1 MLKPRGLFSQGA
13 FIKTAIAIKSAQ
25 KFNDRR
31 ESQRATW
38 LKSVDTD
45 YFFVVGDYNLTT
57 PRINETDLLFVCGA
71 KDDFANIAPKV
82 LGAVEYAL
90 EEHVTNLLVCDDDT
104 YIHWPRMKASG
115 FEKFDYLGFVR
126 NHSETPYMQGSCY
139 WLNQRAMEMV
149 VNHKKYMVNGVPDD
163 GAVGR
168 CLYGEVPFTHE
179 HRFSIGVPYPERVWW
194 PQKGNN
200 AIAAHKMNPQ
210 AMRECHTFWEK

>member
-1 MLKPRGLFSQGA
+1 MLFRS
-13 FIKTAIAIKSAQ
+13 
-25 KFNDRR
+25 
-31 ESQRATW
+31 
-38 LKSVDTD
+38 
-45 YFFVVGDYNLTT
+45 
-57 PRINETDLLFVCGA
+57 
-71 KDDFANIAPKV
+71 
-82 LGAVEYAL
+82 
-90 EEHVTNLLVCDDDT
+90 
-104 YIHWPRMKASG
+104 
-115 FEKFDYLGFVR
+115 
-126 NHSETPYMQGSCY
+126 
-139 WLNQRAMEMV
+139 LNQRAMEMV